1 MHPLEKR
8 WDKSSF
14 MSAGSTGGLWSRE
27 TTARESQAS
36 GWESEHVAS
45 ARVAKSTCSRPQHG
59 CENKALGSG
68 LETCSCDGED
78 PKSNAAEQ
86 AYATVGVGHGPLKVA
101 FDTGDV
107 QTWEPMRFKMVGKI
121 QDSARNHGQV
131 VHMIDKLTGNEVAV
145 KQIPNSWI
153 CQQPEEFDRQH
164 SGEKE
169 QPWVSIGCTA
179 LLTHAAYQYVCP
191 LLGVYR
197 DEETTHIVMEF
208 ARDGDLFSWC
218 SSSYVSPPGPER
230 EALVQPLA
238 RQIIDSVRQLHE
250 FSIVHGDISLE
261 NILLSGPLQIQL
273 IDFGQSSSRRF
284 FSSSIS
290 CKPSYQAPEMHTQD
304 GIDGFLSDAFAVG
317 VTLYALLC
325 NDYPWLSTKPGCN
338 KAFDYFSKNGF
349 RAFIKRRRHD
359 HFLSEPVVELLSG
372 LLDPDPSQRL
382 TLGESAWAEGGRRSV
397 GQSSWLSARTIEA

>member
-1 MHPLEKR
+1 MKPTVLAEVTPAHR
-8 WDKSSF
+8 CDKSSP
-14 MSAGSTGGLWSRE
+14 GGRIWSRA
-27 TTARESQAS
+27 TSYESQAS
-36 GWESEHVAS
+36 GHGSEHIDSLRGPVQS
-45 ARVAKSTCSRPQHG
+45 VCEMHSV
-59 CENKALGSG
+59 CENIAAGTG
-68 LETCSCDGED
+68 LE
-78 PKSNAAEQ
+78 
-86 AYATVGVGHGPLKVA
+86 PLTAA
-101 FDTGDV
+101 FDAGDV

-250 FSIVHGDISLE
+250 ISIVHGDISLE

-273 IDFGQSSSRRF
+273 IDFGQSSSNRSI
-284 FSSSIS
+284 SSSVH